1 VEIFDKYKNL
11 VAIVHKDL
19 NFKNGKTFYSD
30 NSREFQ
36 FGTFKLEKNEII
48 EKHIHNSQKREVN
61 KTSEAIV
68 VLSGALKIDLFD
80 SDKQFIETVMIK
92 RNDAIL
98 IYEGGHGI
106 EVVEECKFLEFKQ
119 GPYIENI
126 DKEHF

>member
-1 VEIFDKYKNL
+1 MEIFDKYKNL

>member
-11 VAIVHKDL
+11 VAIVHKDS

>member
-1 VEIFDKYKNL
+1 MEIFDKYKNL
-11 VAIVHKDL
+11 VAIVHKDS

-92 RNDAIL
+92 KNDAIL

>member
-1 VEIFDKYKNL
+1 MEIFDKYKNL

-80 SDKQFIETVMIK
+80 RDKQFVETVMIK

>member
-11 VAIVHKDL
+11 VAIVHKDS

-92 RNDAIL
+92 KNDAIL

>member
-1 VEIFDKYKNL
+1 MEIFDKYKNL
-11 VAIVHKDL
+11 VAIVHKDS